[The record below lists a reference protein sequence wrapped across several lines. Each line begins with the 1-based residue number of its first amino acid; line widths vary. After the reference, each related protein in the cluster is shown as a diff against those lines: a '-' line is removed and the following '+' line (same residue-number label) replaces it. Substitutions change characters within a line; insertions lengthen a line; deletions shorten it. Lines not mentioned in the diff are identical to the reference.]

1 MGTVAAEYVTE
12 EAFVLYTNDGKA
24 ELCRAEMNQTV
35 GEGKEQ
41 QKAFLNNGHKAY
53 LPAGNL
59 KQGAAYSKSLGL
71 YFPGTTDI
79 ENVKTENGE
88 VKTVYDLQ
96 GRKVDTPSKGLYII
110 NGKKVLVK

>member
-1 MGTVAAEYVTE
+1 MGIVAAEYVTE
-12 EAFVLYTNDGKA
+12 EAFVLSANDGKA
-24 ELCRAEMNQTV
+24 ELCRADMNQTI
-35 GEGKEQ
+35 GEEKEQ

-53 LPAGNL
+53 LPTGSL
-59 KQGAAYSKSLGL
+59 KQGASNSKSLGL

-96 GRKVDTPSKGLYII
+96 GRRVKELYKGLYII
-110 NGKKVLVK
+110 DGKKFFVR

>member
-79 ENVKTENGE
+79 ENVKTESGK
-88 VKTVYDLQ
+88 VKAIYDLQ
-96 GRKVDTPSKGLYII
+96 GRKVDTTSKGLYII

>member
-35 GEGKEQ
+35 GEGKEL
-41 QKAFLNNGHKAY
+41 QKAFLYNGHKAY

-79 ENVKTENGE
+79 ENVKTESGK

-96 GRKVDTPSKGLYII
+96 GRRVDTTSKGLYII